1 MFGEKKNERE
11 REKER
16 ERTRILRLII
26 ENYFHESIS
35 RYVETLLDRNVV
47 TKKPTSKSLAAN

>member
-1 MFGEKKNERE
+1 MCVWREKNERK
-11 REKER
+11 KER

-35 RYVETLLDRNVV
+35 RYVETLLEM
-47 TKKPTSKSLAAN
+47 L